1 MSRCMLRFVAAVA
14 LTVLVAS
21 LVHAEVLELE
31 GVVKAV
37 DAADRT
43 LSVERKTPKGNKTL
57 ELEVTKKAGDLSA
70 VKIGDRI
77 TFSYDPD
84 LELVT
89 KLGEGP
95 AVTPVFDTAA
105 FLKDLEALQG
115 EWSATR
121 SIIGGKEVEPEK
133 LKSQRNRLKITGTT
147 LVFLASLPSRD
158 VQNERAFVIDPER
171 KQITLY
177 WRDGDG
183 QLNQGV
189 GIYSVTGDE
198 LRICY
203 AHNSDGKTKR
213 PHEFMSVPGPPPN
226 AFHIYTRSR

>member
-1 MSRCMLRFVAAVA
+1 VVVLCCISVAGTIAR
-14 LTVLVAS
+14 
-21 LVHAEVLELE
+21 AEVIELE
-31 GVVKAV
+31 GTVKAV
-37 DAADRT
+37 DVDGRT
-43 LSVERKTPKGNKTL
+43 IAIERKTAKGTKTL
-57 ELEVTKKAGDLSA
+57 ELEVTKKAGDLAA
-70 VKIGDRI
+70 VKVGDKI
-77 TFSYDPD
+77 SFSYDPD

-89 KLGEGP
+89 KIGESP

-121 SIIGGKEVEPEK
+121 SIIGGQEVEPEK

-147 LVFLASLPSRD
+147 MVFLASLPSRD

-171 KQITLY
+171 KQLTLY
-177 WRDGDG
+177 WRDRDG
-183 QLNQGV
+183 QLNEGV

-203 AHNSDGKTKR
+203 ANNPDGKTKR
-213 PHEFMSVPGPPPN
+213 PHEFVSVPGPPPN